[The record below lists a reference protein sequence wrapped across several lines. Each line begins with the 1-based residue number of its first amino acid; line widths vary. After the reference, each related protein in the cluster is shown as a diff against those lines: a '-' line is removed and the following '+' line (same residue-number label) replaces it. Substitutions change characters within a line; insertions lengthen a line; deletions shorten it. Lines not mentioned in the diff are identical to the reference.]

1 MKILVIV
8 TLILWTLFCM
18 LCIFLS
24 IIFKREDDNAVL
36 QINDLLEKDEKQVK
50 KSNVPYLA
58 IALSSLMLL
67 LSLSSCTYVIF
78 Y

>member
-8 TLILWTLFCM
+8 TLILWTLFCI
-18 LCIFLS
+18 LSIFLS

-36 QINDLLEKDEKQVK
+36 QINDLLENDEKPVK

-67 LSLSSCTYVIF
+67 MSLTSCTYVIF

>member
-18 LCIFLS
+18 LSIFLS
-24 IIFKREDDNAVL
+24 IIFKREDDNAVH
-36 QINDLLEKDEKQVK
+36 QINDILEDDEKPVK